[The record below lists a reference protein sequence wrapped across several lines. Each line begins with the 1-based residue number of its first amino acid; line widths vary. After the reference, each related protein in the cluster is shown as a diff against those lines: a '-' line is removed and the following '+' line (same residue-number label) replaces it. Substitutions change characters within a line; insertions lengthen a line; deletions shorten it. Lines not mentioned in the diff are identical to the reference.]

1 MALFYDSALGLPS
14 DQIGVLL
21 AIAPFVQSVACPL
34 WTLIVDRHPNL
45 HGPLMS
51 VLALVGGASIMSLMF
66 IPSWFANNQQD
77 STETG
82 LSLKFFATASFALL
96 FAFFGQ
102 PLQVLVDSAV
112 LKILGDQKI
121 LYGSQRLW
129 GSVSNGINILLV
141 GLWIG
146 AAGIDKAFYIFAFG
160 IIAFALLAMFTRFP
174 TEEGGQ
180 WENNNE
186 ADEHRS
192 LLRKP
197 MSIQQQYQHYQQQQL
212 SMHNSLSEYVDPLP
226 RRDSMASYAN
236 TEILEDGIDDRRLG
250 LLRTAT
256 SMLDVQTEASQRIA
270 NMDHLP
276 PIGLALSNIP
286 TVESTLA
293 AFADLG
299 RPESKPPQ
307 KSTLTTPRVWSF
319 LLTMLL
325 LGISYAMISQFLFLF
340 FCNDLEIDSSL
351 IGWIGPIGGIAE
363 VTTFWVSN
371 KLLEEFTVSSLI
383 SLAHIGLIVRNLVYS
398 TLSPGNSLSTVLALG
413 MHFASG
419 SGYALAWSTAVSEVD
434 TFFPPDQR
442 AIAQGILAAL
452 FNGLGFGLGCILGG
466 IVYGRWGAVALIHT
480 ASCVAAVSLLVFL
493 GGRNSRGTSNRS
505 SGNNTSH

>member
-1 MALFYDSALGLPS
+1 MTDSLL
-14 DQIGVLL
+14 IG
-21 AIAPFVQSVACPL
+21 
-34 WTLIVDRHPNL
+34 N
-45 HGPLMS
+45 
-51 VLALVGGASIMSLMF
+51 
-66 IPSWFANNQQD
+66 
-77 STETG
+77 
-82 LSLKFFATASFALL
+82 
-96 FAFFGQ
+96 
-102 PLQVLVDSAV
+102 
-112 LKILGDQKI
+112 
-121 LYGSQRLW
+121 QRLW

-160 IIAFALLAMFTRFP
+160 IIAFALLAIFTRFP

-197 MSIQQQYQHYQQQQL
+197 MSIHQQYQQYQQQQL

-250 LLRTAT
+250 LLRTTT

-325 LGISYAMISQFLFLF
+325 LGISYAMVSQFLFLF
-340 FCNDLEIDSSL
+340 LCNDLKIDSSL
-351 IGWIGPIGGIAE
+351 IGWTGPIGGIAE

-371 KLLEEFTVSSLI
+371 KVNI
-383 SLAHIGLIVRNLVYS
+383 HIDWGMAMVTDLYFCIQSAIGRVYRVKFDL
-398 TLSPGNSLSTVLALG
+398 T
-413 MHFASG
+413 
-419 SGYALAWSTAVSEVD
+419 
-434 TFFPPDQR
+434 
-442 AIAQGILAAL
+442 
-452 FNGLGFGLGCILGG
+452 
-466 IVYGRWGAVALIHT
+466 
-480 ASCVAAVSLLVFL
+480 
-493 GGRNSRGTSNRS
+493 RS
-505 SGNNTSH
+505 YRINYS